1 MKIYLYSALLFVS
14 FSAAAQIREVPK
26 PVMEAFALQY
36 PAATNAN
43 FKDKIVNVQVH
54 FQQDSAKMIA
64 YYSNKG
70 IWKNTERPWEFNKL
84 ENDIKDGFTKSR
96 FADWGVLETAIVYL
110 PGNVEQYRLKVEK
123 SDVQKKYLFFNKQG
137 RLLRESITL

>member
-1 MKIYLYSALLFVS
+1 MKIYLYLVFLFVS
-14 FSAAAQIREVPK
+14 FSAAAQVREVPK
-26 PVMEAFALQY
+26 PVMEAFAVQY
-36 PAATNAN
+36 PTATNAN

-70 IWKNTERPWEFNKL
+70 IWKSTERAWEFNKL
-84 ENDIKDGFTKSR
+84 GNDVKDGFSKSR

-123 SDVQKKYLFFNKQG
+123 TDVQKKYLFFNKQG